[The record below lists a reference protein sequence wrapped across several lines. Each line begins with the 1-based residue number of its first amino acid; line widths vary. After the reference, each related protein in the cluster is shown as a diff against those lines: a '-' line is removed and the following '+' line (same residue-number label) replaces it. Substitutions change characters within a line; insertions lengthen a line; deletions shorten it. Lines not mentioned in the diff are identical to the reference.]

1 MAMTKDEALNRL
13 KELAIKLRTPRLTQK
28 EIRSIKGL
36 EYHLR
41 VHFSG
46 LASAL
51 KEAGLQPT
59 PLAEKMSTS
68 DKELL
73 SYILNFSKKI
83 GKRPTVFD
91 IRRDGKYSEV
101 IFNKRFGRNGIQ
113 KAYEL
118 AKNETKM
125 QPIKE
130 DKEIL
135 IKDFLNKPLFWG
147 RAGETYIVAELMYRG
162 YNASLLPVDL
172 GVDVI
177 AIKESKTFYFQVKN
191 VSFDKVSSRTI
202 PITTSSFSK
211 NQSSNMFYV
220 FVLQHGQ
227 RKNILFLPYQKMH
240 ELINKKLIVFDKDSK
255 DFSICIYLNE
265 KIVNICLPT
274 DRTKAEDVSS
284 YLDDWDVIV

>member
-1 MAMTKDEALNRL
+1 MTKDQVLNKL
-13 KELAIKLRTPRLTQK
+13 KELAIRLRTPRLTQK
-28 EIRSIKGL
+28 EIRSVNGL

-41 VHFSG
+41 LHFTG

-59 PLAEKMSTS
+59 SLAEKMSTS
-68 DKELL
+68 DHELL
-73 SYILNFSKKI
+73 KYILNLSKKI

-91 IRRDGKYSEV
+91 VRRDGKYSEV
-101 IFNKRFGRNGIQ
+101 IFNKRFGVNGIQ
-113 KAYEL
+113 KAYAL
-118 AKNETKM
+118 SINEIKT

-130 DKEIL
+130 DREIYF
-135 IKDFLNKPLFWG
+135 KDFPNKPLFWG

-162 YNASLLPVDL
+162 FNASILPVDL
-172 GVDVI
+172 GVDVT
-177 AIKESKTFYFQVKN
+177 AIKDSKTFYFQVKN
-191 VSFDKVSSRTI
+191 ISFDKVASRTI

-220 FVLQHGQ
+220 FVLQRGQ
-227 RKNILFLPYQKMH
+227 RKNVLFIPYQKMH
-240 ELINKKLIVFDKDSK
+240 ELINKKLIIFDKDSK
-255 DFSICIYLNE
+255 DFSICISLNE

-274 DRTKAEDVSS
+274 DRSKTEDVSS

>member
-1 MAMTKDEALNRL
+1 MTKDEVLDKL
-13 KELAIKLRTPRLTQK
+13 KELSIKLRTPRLGQK

-41 VHFSG
+41 IYFDG

-68 DKELL
+68 ENEL
-73 SYILNFSKKI
+73 SNYVLNLGKKI

-91 IRRDGKYSEV
+91 IRHDGKYSEV

-113 KAYEL
+113 KAYKL
-118 AKNETKM
+118 AINETKM
-125 QPIKE
+125 QPAKQT
-130 DKEIL
+130 KEIYL
-135 IKDFLNKPLFWG
+135 KDFPNKPLFWG

-177 AIKESKTFYFQVKN
+177 AIKDSKTFYFQVKN
-191 VSFDKVSSRTI
+191 ISFDKVLSRTI

-220 FVLQHGQ
+220 FVLQRGQ
-227 RKNILFLPYQKMH
+227 AKNILFLPYQKMH
-240 ELINKKLIVFDKDSK
+240 ELISKKLIVFDENSK
-255 DFSICIYLNE
+255 DFSICVSISE
-265 KIVNICLPT
+265 KVVNVCLPS
-274 DRTKAEDVSS
+274 DRTKTEDVSS